1 MTNGTLDKDLIS
13 NPDMWNLLLR
23 LSPSEL
29 HVVAYSI
36 IEDNSLIYRRFPL
49 ENNPDS
55 YFRQSDAPWRFPPC
69 VLRDSDIDP
78 YRCPR

>member
-29 HVVAYSI
+29 HVVACSI
-36 IEDNSLIYRRFPL
+36 IAHKSLAI
-49 ENNPDS
+49 S
-55 YFRQSDAPWRFPPC
+55 AVC
-69 VLRDSDIDP
+69 IA
-78 YRCPR
+78 